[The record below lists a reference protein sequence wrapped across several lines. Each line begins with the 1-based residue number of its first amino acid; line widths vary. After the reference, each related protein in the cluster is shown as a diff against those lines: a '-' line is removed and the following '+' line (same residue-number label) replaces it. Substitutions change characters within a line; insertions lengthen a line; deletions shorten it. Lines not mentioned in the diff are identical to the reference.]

1 MQSHIF
7 SVAKRSQNL
16 ENSTYLWYGCSRGCR
31 YFLRPDLQEEGFYAI
46 MGRKYE
52 V

>member
-1 MQSHIF
+1 MPSLIF

-16 ENSTYLWYGCSRGCR
+16 ENSTYLWYGCSGNYV
-31 YFLRPDLQEEGFYAI
+31 YFEEMLTKIRTCAI
-46 MGRKYE
+46 LD